1 MDKKMKYLVAALLS
15 FASGA
20 VLLKVF
26 MDKAKKSGE
35 WYAQCPLC
43 GQAHKS
49 CCVCPKCG
57 HLHACQETDKVK
69 D

>member
-1 MDKKMKYLVAALLS
+1 MKYLVAAMLS

-43 GQAHKS
+43 GQAHKVAVS
-49 CCVCPKCG
+49 ALNADTRTLAK
-57 HLHACQETDKVK
+57 TRIK
-69 D
+69 